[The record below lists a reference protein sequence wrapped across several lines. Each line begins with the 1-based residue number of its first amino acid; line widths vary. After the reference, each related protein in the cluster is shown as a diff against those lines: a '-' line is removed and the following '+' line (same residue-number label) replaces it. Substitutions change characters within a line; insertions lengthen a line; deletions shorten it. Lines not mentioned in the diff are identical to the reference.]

1 MEDMMKANTILP
13 SLIIFGVLGLTFSV
27 NAQSNAR
34 PKEAAQEAEMNSS
47 KALTSIEQDKKAVAE
62 LDTQYQRAVKT
73 NDAATMARILADD
86 FVLVTGKGKV
96 FTKEE
101 LLKEAREGGTTYER
115 QEDSDQTVRVWGDTA
130 IITALLWVKGTSAGK
145 SLEYKLWFSDVYKR
159 TPDGWRYV
167 FAQAAQPLPQ
177 GP

>member
-1 MEDMMKANTILP
+1 MKAHAI
-13 SLIIFGVLGLTFSV
+13 SAGLSV
-27 NAQSNAR
+27 CFLFVFTSFASAQS
-34 PKEAAQEAEMNSS
+34 AAQIK
-47 KALTSIEQDKKAVAE
+47 KATKESRKMVSTKPLKSIEQDQKAVAE
-62 LDTQYQRAVKT
+62 LDRQYQQAVKL
-73 NDAATMARILADD
+73 NDATSMARILADD

-159 TPDGWRYV
+159 TPDGW
-167 FAQAAQPLPQ
+167 
-177 GP
+177 